1 MKESKTKYKTIR
13 YKKVDLKGEK
23 TLYDYIKEVV
33 IDNSSNYYK
42 VKNRQQSVS
51 NESDDFIFIN
61 HVSEY
66 KNMIY
71 GELVIVEIDKSQ
83 QYIDLDDE
91 ASEYKISSLST
102 SQIASINNENA
113 EELKREFVDSVLYF
127 GIIKNHM
134 AIIQSRT
141 LTART
146 LESYLD
152 WLLGEASEVMA
163 DDYAIILKDT
173 PNLEIEQKLN
183 STPAKTLVMSTDIDS
198 ELNQDSTEKA
208 SASYTLSD
216 KVVQVFKAMLNDDLS
231 TMRLEDDLEDANLRM
246 KIEMTY
252 DRKTSASGQRVIDSV
267 AASLRH
273 SDDYKIYLTDGSS
286 ITADQMKLSGTI
298 SMQIIKGNV
307 YQAGL
312 KSQIHTWLI
321 DNVDFSE

>member
-1 MKESKTKYKTIR
+1 MKESITKHKTIR

-33 IDNSSNYYK
+33 IDDSSNYHK
-42 VKNRQQSVS
+42 VKNRKQSVS

-66 KNMIY
+66 KNMVY

-113 EELKREFVDSVLYF
+113 EDFKKEFVDSVLYF
-127 GIIKNHM
+127 GVIKNHM
-134 AIIQSRT
+134 AIIQSRA

-152 WLLGEASEVMA
+152 WLLGEVSEAMA
-163 DDYAIILKDT
+163 DDYAVILKDT
-173 PNLEIEQKLN
+173 PNLEIEQKLT

-208 SASYTLSD
+208 SSSYTLSD

-231 TMRLEDDLEDANLRM
+231 TMRLEDDLEDANLKM

-273 SDDYKIYLTDGSS
+273 SDDYKIYLTDGSL

>member
-1 MKESKTKYKTIR
+1 
-13 YKKVDLKGEK
+13 
-23 TLYDYIKEVV
+23 
-33 IDNSSNYYK
+33 
-42 VKNRQQSVS
+42 
-51 NESDDFIFIN
+51 
-61 HVSEY
+61 
-66 KNMIY
+66 
-71 GELVIVEIDKSQ
+71 
-83 QYIDLDDE
+83 
-91 ASEYKISSLST
+91 
-102 SQIASINNENA
+102 
-113 EELKREFVDSVLYF
+113 
-127 GIIKNHM
+127 M

-183 STPAKTLVMSTDIDS
+183 
-198 ELNQDSTEKA
+198 

-298 SMQIIKGNV
+298 SMQIIKYTHG
-307 YQAGL
+307 
-312 KSQIHTWLI
+312 
-321 DNVDFSE
+321 

>member
-127 GIIKNHM
+127 GVIKNHM
-134 AIIQSRT
+134 AIIQSSN
-141 LTART
+141 
-146 LESYLD
+146 EY
-152 WLLGEASEVMA
+152 G
-163 DDYAIILKDT
+163 Y
-173 PNLEIEQKLN
+173 
-183 STPAKTLVMSTDIDS
+183 
-198 ELNQDSTEKA
+198 
-208 SASYTLSD
+208 
-216 KVVQVFKAMLNDDLS
+216 
-231 TMRLEDDLEDANLRM
+231 
-246 KIEMTY
+246 
-252 DRKTSASGQRVIDSV
+252 
-267 AASLRH
+267 
-273 SDDYKIYLTDGSS
+273 
-286 ITADQMKLSGTI
+286 
-298 SMQIIKGNV
+298 
-307 YQAGL
+307 
-312 KSQIHTWLI
+312 
-321 DNVDFSE
+321 